1 MSHDHSRMFSHENA
15 SRLDSPERLVWLP
28 TDEVL
33 NHLEIEPGMTV
44 ADIGTGTGYF
54 ALPIADRVGARGRV
68 HAVDIQPEM
77 LAMLEQKMPP
87 GTPIDLVR
95 GTAEATGLTDAT
107 QDLVFCSNVWHE
119 IDDRNAALAEMARVL
134 RSEGRVA
141 IVDWRP
147 DCASPPGPPT
157 DHRLSAADVSEQL
170 QRAGWREIAARN
182 IGAYSYLV
190 TGVRPASPP

>member
-28 TDEVL
+28 PDEVL

-44 ADIGTGTGYF
+44 ADIGAGTGYF
-54 ALPIADRVGARGRV
+54 ALPIADRVAARGRV
-68 HAVDIQPEM
+68 HAVDMQPEM
-77 LAMLEQKMPP
+77 LALLEQKMPP

-95 GTAEATGLTDAT
+95 GTAEATGLPDAT
-107 QDLVFCSNVWHE
+107 QDLVFCANVWHE

-147 DCASPPGPPT
+147 DCESPPGPPT
-157 DHRLSAADVSEQL
+157 DHRLSAADVGEQL
-170 QRAGWREIAARN
+170 RRSGWRAIAQRN
-182 IGAYSYLV
+182 VGAHSYLV
-190 TGVRPASPP
+190 TAVRPV